1 MFCVV
6 NTKVM
11 EIMMYQIGY
20 IDGQCLRKFIQ
31 ACGHKNYWTQKQET
45 ARESPAGHTSAAM
58 IHLPQWTTNWTSD
71 ENNQRQSMSWGIWLR
86 LMPVMEMVFTYLK
99 GYRVVFP

>member
-31 ACGHKNYWTQKQET
+31 ACGHKATEHRKKK
-45 ARESPAGHTSAAM
+45 
-58 IHLPQWTTNWTSD
+58 LPVNHQLV
-71 ENNQRQSMSWGIWLR
+71 I
-86 LMPVMEMVFTYLK
+86 PVLQ
-99 GYRVVFP
+99 